1 MADRETELMLLVKAG
16 DRAAFEE
23 LFHLYEKPLTN
34 YLFRLC
40 GNRARS

>member
-1 MADRETELMLLVKAG
+1 MLRVKAG

-23 LFHLYEKPLTN
+23 IFHLYEKPLAN

-40 GNRARS
+40 GNRARAEDLV